1 MPIAHDLLQL
11 KLDYPLT
18 IIYMPLRWCGFIYRL
33 FESVLGVDQYYPPGS
48 LALPKNRLFA
58 QFHAPQT
65 AKMKEEIL
73 KQLNLQPSKIRVL
86 FATVAFGM
94 GVDIHS
100 IRQII
105 HIGPPRTIR
114 EYFQETDRAGRD
126 GQPSKAILYFNNRD
140 IAKNKPGLQEEI
152 RMYCQSENQCLGS
165 LLLQSL
171 DIKHPIL
178 LSPGHLCCS
187 VCKNTCLC
195 VECTLH
201 IV

>member
-1 MPIAHDLLQL
+1 MGSYTDYLKVSLVLINAIHLVPWHYQKIDYLLSSMLPRQP
-11 KLDYPLT
+11 KL
-18 IIYMPLRWCGFIYRL
+18 
-33 FESVLGVDQYYPPGS
+33 
-48 LALPKNRLFA
+48 
-58 QFHAPQT
+58 
-65 AKMKEEIL
+65 KEEIL

-86 FATVAFGM
+86 FFATVAFGM

-100 IRQII
+100 IGQII

-114 EYFQETDRAGRD
+114 EYFKETGRARRD
-126 GQPSKAILYFNNRD
+126 GQPAILYFNNRD

-152 RMYCQSENQCLGS
+152 RMYCRSENQCLRS